1 MALLVRTSVLSYQST
16 SDTQHP
22 LWLSKLVLVSQGL
35 EVWKLHYPDS
45 LASRAP
51 GSVLVH
57 EIWKSKEEDK
67 SSFASRNGR
76 SMHRQVVALGRSF
89 TSSFPESQHPFSI
102 IITSLDLPS
111 VL

>member
-51 GSVLVH
+51 GSVLQMRGWCMRFGSQKKKTSH
-57 EIWKSKEEDK
+57 HLLLGMADPCI
-67 SSFASRNGR
+67 GR
-76 SMHRQVVALGRSF
+76 
-89 TSSFPESQHPFSI
+89 
-102 IITSLDLPS
+102 
-111 VL
+111 